1 MFQKCFCVNR
11 KTKTGENVTT
21 KVLRIWTEGLRLVR
35 LMINWA
41 VVVVAE
47 WSACSPTLTIRVRIL
62 PRHNFFAYLCLK
74 KNENKPKRGRVGP
87 LKKTYEQEFRILYVS
102 FLTFNPFRNTPNFL
116 IEIFYQCGGGPLG
129 SAADSSPT

>member
-11 KTKTGENVTT
+11 KTKTGKNVTT
-21 KVLRIWTEGLRLVR
+21 KVLRIWTEGLRLVS

-62 PRHNFFAYLCLK
+62 PKHNFFAYLCLK

-87 LKKTYEQEFRILYVS
+87 LKKTYVGSGCGSVGRAVVSDTRGPRFKSSLRQKFIYILNICLLSTV
-102 FLTFNPFRNTPNFL
+102 
-116 IEIFYQCGGGPLG
+116 C
-129 SAADSSPT
+129 